1 MDITQGLVGC
11 CLTVVNA
18 VAFIVYGIDKYRAR
32 NAKWR
37 IPEATLLMLAVVGGS
52 VGAWLGMKAWHHKTR
67 HRKFRYGVPGQF
79 CCCRFVV
86 ATLFICESLCGKM
99 LLKLLII

>member
-67 HRKFRYGVPGQF
+67 HMKFRYGVPVILLFQI
-79 CCCRFVV
+79 VV
-86 ATLFICESLCGKM
+86 ATLLYVNHCVGKCY
-99 LLKLLII
+99 

>member
-32 NAKWR
+32 NGKWR

-52 VGAWLGMKAWHHKTR
+52 VGAWLGMKAWHHKIR
-67 HRKFRYGVPGQF
+67 HRKFRYGVPAILLLQI
-79 CCCRFVV
+79 VM
-86 ATLFICESLCGKM
+86 ATLLYVNHCVGKCY
-99 LLKLLII
+99 

>member
-52 VGAWLGMKAWHHKTR
+52 VGAWHHKTR
-67 HRKFRYGVPGQF
+67 HMKFRYGVPVILLLQI
-79 CCCRFVV
+79 VV
-86 ATLFICESLCGKM
+86 ATLLYVNHCVGKCY
-99 LLKLLII
+99 

>member
-52 VGAWLGMKAWHHKTR
+52 VGAWLGMKVWHHKTR
-67 HRKFRYGVPGQF
+67 HRKFRYGVPAILLLQI
-79 CCCRFVV
+79 VV
-86 ATLFICESLCGKM
+86 ATLLYVNHCVGKCY
-99 LLKLLII
+99 

>member
-18 VAFIVYGIDKYRAR
+18 VAFIMYGIDKYRAR

-52 VGAWLGMKAWHHKTR
+52 VGAWLGMKVWHHKTR
-67 HRKFRYGVPGQF
+67 HRKFRYGVPAILLLQI
-79 CCCRFVV
+79 VV
-86 ATLFICESLCGKM
+86 ATLLYVNHCVGKCY
-99 LLKLLII
+99 

>member
-32 NAKWR
+32 NGKWR
-37 IPEATLLMLAVVGGS
+37 IPEATLLMLVVVGGS

-67 HRKFRYGVPGQF
+67 HSKFRYGVPAILLLQI
-79 CCCRFVV
+79 VV
-86 ATLFICESLCGKM
+86 ATLLYVNHCVGKCY
-99 LLKLLII
+99 

>member
-67 HRKFRYGVPGQF
+67 HMKFRYGVPVILLLQI
-79 CCCRFVV
+79 VV
-86 ATLFICESLCGKM
+86 ATLLYVLNSAT
-99 LLKLLII
+99 

>member
-32 NAKWR
+32 NGKWR

-67 HRKFRYGVPGQF
+67 HMKFRYGVPAILLLQI
-79 CCCRFVV
+79 VV
-86 ATLFICESLCGKM
+86 ATLLYVNHCVGKCY
-99 LLKLLII
+99 

>member
-32 NAKWR
+32 NGKWR

-67 HRKFRYGVPGQF
+67 HGKFRYGVPAILLLQI
-79 CCCRFVV
+79 VV
-86 ATLFICESLCGKM
+86 ATLLYVNHCVGKCY
-99 LLKLLII
+99 

>member
-32 NAKWR
+32 NGKWR

-52 VGAWLGMKAWHHKTR
+52 VGAWLGMKEWHHKTR
-67 HRKFRYGVPGQF
+67 HRKFRYGVPAILLLQI
-79 CCCRFVV
+79 VV
-86 ATLFICESLCGKM
+86 ATLLYVNHCVGKCY
-99 LLKLLII
+99 

>member
-1 MDITQGLVGC
+1 MDITQGLVVC

-32 NAKWR
+32 NGKWR

-52 VGAWLGMKAWHHKTR
+52 VGAWHHKTR
-67 HRKFRYGVPGQF
+67 HRKFRYGVPAILLLQI
-79 CCCRFVV
+79 VV
-86 ATLFICESLCGKM
+86 ATLLYVNHCVGKCY
-99 LLKLLII
+99 

>member
-18 VAFIVYGIDKYRAR
+18 VAFIVYGIDKCRAR
-32 NAKWR
+32 NGKWR

-67 HRKFRYGVPGQF
+67 HMKFRYGVPAILLLQI
-79 CCCRFVV
+79 VV
-86 ATLFICESLCGKM
+86 ATLLYVNHCVGKCY
-99 LLKLLII
+99 

>member
-18 VAFIVYGIDKYRAR
+18 VAFIMYGIDKYRAR

-52 VGAWLGMKAWHHKTR
+52 VGAWFGMKAWHHKTR
-67 HRKFRYGVPGQF
+67 HRKFRYGVPAILLLQI
-79 CCCRFVV
+79 VV
-86 ATLFICESLCGKM
+86 ATLLYVNHCVGKCY
-99 LLKLLII
+99 

>member
-67 HRKFRYGVPGQF
+67 HMKFRYGVPAILLLQI
-79 CCCRFVV
+79 VV
-86 ATLFICESLCGKM
+86 ATLLYVNHCVGKCY
-99 LLKLLII
+99 

>member
-32 NAKWR
+32 NGKWR

-52 VGAWLGMKAWHHKTR
+52 VGAWLGMKAWHHKIR
-67 HRKFRYGVPGQF
+67 HRKFRYGVPAILLLQI
-79 CCCRFVV
+79 VA
-86 ATLFICESLCGKM
+86 ATLLYVNHCVGKCY
-99 LLKLLII
+99 

>member
-32 NAKWR
+32 NGKWR

-52 VGAWLGMKAWHHKTR
+52 VGAWMGMKAWHHKTR
-67 HRKFRYGVPGQF
+67 HRKFRYGVPALLLLQI
-79 CCCRFVV
+79 VA
-86 ATLFICESLCGKM
+86 ATLLYVNHCVGKCY
-99 LLKLLII
+99 

>member
-18 VAFIVYGIDKYRAR
+18 VAFIMYGIDKYRAR

-37 IPEATLLMLAVVGGS
+37 IPEATLLMLAGVGGS

-67 HRKFRYGVPGQF
+67 HMKFRYGVPAILLLH
-79 CCCRFVV
+79 VV
-86 ATLFICESLCGKM
+86 TLVFLYVNHCG
-99 LLKLLII
+99 

>member
-52 VGAWLGMKAWHHKTR
+52 VGAWLCMKVWHHKTR
-67 HRKFRYGVPGQF
+67 HRKFRYGVPAILLLQI
-79 CCCRFVV
+79 VV
-86 ATLFICESLCGKM
+86 ATLLYVNHCVGKCY
-99 LLKLLII
+99 

>member
-1 MDITQGLVGC
+1 MDITQD
-11 CLTVVNA
+11 LTVVNA

-32 NAKWR
+32 NGKWR

-67 HRKFRYGVPGQF
+67 HGKFRYGVPAILLLQI
-79 CCCRFVV
+79 VV
-86 ATLFICESLCGKM
+86 ATLLYVNHCVGKCY
-99 LLKLLII
+99 

>member
-11 CLTVVNA
+11 CLTVVNV

-32 NAKWR
+32 NGKWR

-67 HRKFRYGVPGQF
+67 HRKFQYGVPAILLLQI
-79 CCCRFVV
+79 VV
-86 ATLFICESLCGKM
+86 ATLLYVNHCVGKCY
-99 LLKLLII
+99 

>member
-32 NAKWR
+32 NGKWR

-52 VGAWLGMKAWHHKTR
+52 VGAWLGMKAWHHKIR
-67 HRKFRYGVPGQF
+67 HRKFRYGVPAILLLQI
-79 CCCRFVV
+79 VV
-86 ATLFICESLCGKM
+86 ATLLYVNHCVGKCY
-99 LLKLLII
+99 

>member
-1 MDITQGLVGC
+1 MDITQGLVVC

-32 NAKWR
+32 NGKWR

-52 VGAWLGMKAWHHKTR
+52 VGAWLGMKAWHHKIR
-67 HRKFRYGVPGQF
+67 HRKFRYGVPAILLLQI
-79 CCCRFVV
+79 VV
-86 ATLFICESLCGKM
+86 ATLLYVNHCVGKCY
-99 LLKLLII
+99 

>member
-32 NAKWR
+32 NGKWR

-67 HRKFRYGVPGQF
+67 HSTGSFGMVSRQF
-79 CCCRFVV
+79 CCCRLWRR
-86 ATLFICESLCGKM
+86 LFYM
-99 LLKLLII
+99 

>member
-1 MDITQGLVGC
+1 MDITQGLVVC

-67 HRKFRYGVPGQF
+67 HMKFRYGVPVILLLQI
-79 CCCRFVV
+79 VV
-86 ATLFICESLCGKM
+86 ATLLYVNHCVGKCY
-99 LLKLLII
+99 

>member
-18 VAFIVYGIDKYRAR
+18 VAFIVYGIDKCRAR
-32 NAKWR
+32 NGKWR
-37 IPEATLLMLAVVGGS
+37 IPEATLLMLTVVGGS
-52 VGAWLGMKAWHHKTR
+52 VARHEGVASQDKAQEVSVWC
-67 HRKFRYGVPGQF
+67 PGNSA
-79 CCCRFVV
+79 V
-86 ATLFICESLCGKM
+86 ADCGGDSFICESLCGKM

>member
-1 MDITQGLVGC
+1 MDITQGLVVC

-52 VGAWLGMKAWHHKTR
+52 VGAWLGMKAWHHKTG
-67 HRKFRYGVPGQF
+67 HRKFRYGVPAILLLQI
-79 CCCRFVV
+79 VV
-86 ATLFICESLCGKM
+86 ATLLYVNHCVGKCY
-99 LLKLLII
+99 